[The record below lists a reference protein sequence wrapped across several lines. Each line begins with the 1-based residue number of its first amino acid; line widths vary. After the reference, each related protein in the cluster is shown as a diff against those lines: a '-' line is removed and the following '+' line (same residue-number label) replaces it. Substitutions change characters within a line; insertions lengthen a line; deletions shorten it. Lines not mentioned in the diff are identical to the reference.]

1 MCKSNG
7 ESVNHIHIHCPITME
22 LWFMV
27 FTLYGIHWVMLKI
40 VVEILAS
47 WKGSLGDIV
56 MELFGR
62 LVLIV

>member
-1 MCKSNG
+1 MCKSNR
-7 ESVNHIHIHCPITME
+7 ESVNHLHIHCPITTE

>member
-7 ESVNHIHIHCPITME
+7 ESVNHLHIHCPITME

-40 VVEILAS
+40 VVSQLEG
-47 WKGSLGDIV
+47 K
-56 MELFGR
+56 FGR
-62 LVLIV
+62 HCNGVIWKAGPHCLM